1 LVHYETFVGLRK
13 FRRMERLNAQEEKA
27 MIAVWKAGEAN
38 VKSFL
43 ENMDKPRVPYTTLA
57 STIKN
62 LEKKGY
68 LKSRMIGNTY
78 LYRAAISQ
86 EEYKEMFMGSAIRN
100 YFDNSYK
107 NLVNFF
113 VEQKKLSPKELKEI
127 VNMIEKK
134 NGDNS

>member
-1 LVHYETFVGLRK
+1 
-13 FRRMERLNAQEEKA
+13 MERLNAQEEKA